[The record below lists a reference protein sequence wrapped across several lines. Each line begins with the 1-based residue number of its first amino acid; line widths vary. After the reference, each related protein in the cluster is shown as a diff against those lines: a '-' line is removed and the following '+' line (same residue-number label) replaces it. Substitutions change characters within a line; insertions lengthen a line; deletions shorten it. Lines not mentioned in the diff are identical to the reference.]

1 MEPLTALA
9 ALLPLGVEAGK
20 AAIQRWIAPDQVKP
34 ATFAD
39 LLELRRLDLEQFKA
53 LQGSSGGS
61 YPWVEAIRQLQRPI
75 FSAGVLAVWAYQATT
90 GDTSAQVANMAAA
103 VGFYLFGDRTL
114 FYVTG
119 RKNA

>member
-34 ATFAD
+34 TSFTD

-53 LQGSSGGS
+53 MQGGSGGT
-61 YPWVEAIRQLQRPI
+61 YQWVEAIRQLQRPI
-75 FSAGVLAVWAYQATT
+75 FAVGVLGVWSYQALGGEPSST
-90 GDTSAQVANMAAA
+90 VANMAAA

-114 FYVTG
+114 FYVKG
-119 RKNA
+119 RASA